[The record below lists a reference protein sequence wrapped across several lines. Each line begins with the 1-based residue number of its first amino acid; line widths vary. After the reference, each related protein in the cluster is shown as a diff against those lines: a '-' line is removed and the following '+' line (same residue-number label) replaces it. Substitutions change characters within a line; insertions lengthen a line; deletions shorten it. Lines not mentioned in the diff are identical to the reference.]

1 MPFTA
6 SLISHLHKPGFLS
19 KIFSVQICVFL
30 TINGY
35 TINGYTSLIIMG
47 KIDEFEIETIH
58 RFINTDQCLCS
69 LVIQLNI
76 FFQTSDFDIKSNS
89 ILISQT
95 TSNSNSMLSIYSCF
109 SADSKKKTAN
119 FNQTPLN
126 KYVTSCLAESNN
138 FFPSIFLQCTNKG

>member
-58 RFINTDQCLCS
+58 RFINTD
-69 LVIQLNI
+69 
-76 FFQTSDFDIKSNS
+76 
-89 ILISQT
+89 
-95 TSNSNSMLSIYSCF
+95 
-109 SADSKKKTAN
+109 
-119 FNQTPLN
+119 
-126 KYVTSCLAESNN
+126 
-138 FFPSIFLQCTNKG
+138 